1 MKVTLALVS
10 LPLVANA
17 VNVVQSNDDGWAV
30 KNIRV
35 FYNRLVAAGFQSV
48 ISAPAENQSGTSSF
62 DLPPSTVDDDGCQF
76 ESCPPGSPPT
86 GRNQS
91 MPIFNV
97 RPMTAITLC
106 LVTLLMRHSM

>member
-1 MKVTLALVS
+1 MKVAAAVVS
-10 LPLVANA
+10 LSLVVNA

-35 FYNRLVAAGFQSV
+35 FYNRLIAAGFQSV
-48 ISAPAENQSGTSSF
+48 ISAPAENQSGTSSL

-91 MPIFNV
+91 MPRFNV
-97 RPMTAITLC
+97 R
-106 LVTLLMRHSM
+106 SMYPIMCVW